1 MKQTCNVETAKSLLK
16 YLPAN
21 ENPPEYYVC
30 KDYMDFILEVTNC
43 LDLPRVFLHAD
54 EQVYARVLHIV
65 WKHKDQFKC
74 IIPLLG
80 GFHQLRNLQALF
92 GKRHDRISTMVFRIF
107 GIITEG
113 SVAHAFQGKH
123 YYRSIKLHKE
133 VLTNC
138 K

>member
-30 KDYMDFILEVTNC
+30 KDYMDFIQEINNC
-43 LDLPRVFLHAD
+43 LDLPRVFLHVD
-54 EQVYARVLHIV
+54 DQVYARDLYIV

-80 GFHQLRNLQALF
+80 GFHQLRNFQALL
-92 GKRHDRISTMVFRIF
+92 GKRHVVIGYQQWYS
-107 GIITEG
+107 EYSA
-113 SVAHAFQGKH
+113 SVAHAFQGIVC
-123 YYRSIKLHKE
+123 SIAS
-133 VLTNC
+133 
-138 K
+138 